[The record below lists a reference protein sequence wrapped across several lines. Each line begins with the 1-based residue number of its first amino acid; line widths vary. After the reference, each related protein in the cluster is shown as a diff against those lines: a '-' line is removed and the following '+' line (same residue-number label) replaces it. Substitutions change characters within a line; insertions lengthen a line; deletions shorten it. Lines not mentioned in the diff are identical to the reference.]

1 MTAPPRRT
9 ATSGPTAASHR
20 VFTIRMWT
28 VTHAN
33 AHPDLRGI
41 DADGAPGGS
50 MTDERICLVDVV
62 GLTPDL
68 VGSTRRSSSR

>member
-1 MTAPPRRT
+1 
-9 ATSGPTAASHR
+9 
-20 VFTIRMWT
+20 MWT
-28 VTHAN
+28 VTYAN

-68 VGSTRRSSSR
+68 VGEHTPVLQ